1 MNPGRFESISPP
13 NEFTSSA
20 AAPATDPP
28 SWPLASSA
36 ADSHWLQPARRR
48 GAAAPPGLCVGAARS
63 VSAEEDGDEQR
74 GNREQDLGDEGN
86 RPALFIYFC
95 CGATRESRRENGS
108 GRRLKSRRRVDRKP
122 LPPKF
127 GAVRGCRWD
136 EFEIKMPIYLK

>member
-1 MNPGRFESISPP
+1 MGTSSAAAPAMNPGRFESISPP

-74 GNREQDLGDEGN
+74 GREIGSRIWATRGTGRRYLFIFVVERRGN
-86 RPALFIYFC
+86 RDE
-95 CGATRESRRENGS
+95 RM
-108 GRRLKSRRRVDRKP
+108 DR
-122 LPPKF
+122 
-127 GAVRGCRWD
+127 GGD
-136 EFEIKMPIYLK
+136 